1 MARKTTKKR
10 TAKRTAKRTPKRA
23 AKKTAKA
30 TKAKATRKVAAK
42 RAGPRVARVPVSTA
56 AAEASVPVIE
66 VPNGGTLQVIVDV
79 GPMAVPYTIAYNG
92 HTVIKAMVDQTER
105 VPLEPGSHL
114 LGWDFEH
121 AVPEGWEHSLGYSIN
136 GGPTKVL
143 EKKSAANEDPRHS
156 NGIALVRS

>member
-1 MARKTTKKR
+1 M
-10 TAKRTAKRTPKRA
+10 
-23 AKKTAKA
+23 AKKTAKKRTKKA
-30 TKAKATRKVAAK
+30 APKTAKTKAKKNTAAK

-56 AAEASVPVIE
+56 ATEASVPVIE

-79 GPMAVPYTIAYNG
+79 GPMTVPYTIAYNG

-114 LGWDFEH
+114 LAWDFEH
-121 AVPEGWEHSLGYSIN
+121 AIPEGWEHNLAYSVN
-136 GGPTKVL
+136 GGPVIVL
-143 EKKSAANEDPRHS
+143 EKKSAANKDPRHS